1 MANAPGGK
9 SVGRVT
15 IRVIPDTSKFR
26 DDLRKSLARIE
37 ATESMAI
44 TVDKVNLDMAKVR
57 EDIKRQFA
65 ALDKVEV
72 DAVATAIIDKVTV
85 KRAEV
90 RQSLQDQFDSMGLNV
105 KVGVDLT
112 KAKHDVD
119 SLVNHINRQ
128 QGTINVNAA
137 TAAATAQMRWLSRDR
152 FISVIP
158 EIPASAMARIEAQL
172 LALSGINVASSWTKD
187 ILDGLQDIDKKLPT
201 IGALTSGITSLVS
214 VLLASV
220 SGILALGAGLAAIV
234 PLLLVLPGLIVGT
247 GFAITT
253 LIVALRTGKQE
264 LAALAPGMHE
274 LADIIQNT
282 YWDAAREPITNLINN
297 LMPQMR
303 TAFAEV
309 SGALGR
315 FTGAFA
321 NAFEKQLAG
330 GKLEA
335 LFAGISKSFDIL
347 STGTDAFAGALVSLS
362 AVAAKYVPRL
372 AQWFVDLSIRFDN
385 WLAGVANDGRLDAWM
400 ERGIKAVSD
409 LGRAI
414 GGIAEQFYFLW
425 KAAEAGGSGGLSGF
439 ADTMERWADI
449 MGSPKFQS
457 TVTAIFRGVNDAMTA
472 LGEAFV
478 AIGNMMSYLQ
488 AELEAFLGSAG
499 RIVGD
504 FFSALAGAMSTPEF
518 ANGFTDFFNGLE
530 AGFKKFDEYLPTI
543 VSGIGSLGTLAGELA
558 KQLGPVLG
566 ETLAALAKILEPLA
580 KFITESVLPWLG
592 PVVAGV
598 IQFLGDVLSNF
609 FNYILPAFQSWWA
622 EYIEKPF
629 QAFWETYGPGI
640 TQAWQYI
647 SDKITEFA
655 QTVWPW
661 VEQAFKWLNDF
672 LRDFVQPTLEKFG
685 AWFADPKNKDTI
697 DAIATVV
704 MVLVGALMAIPLAIG
719 VVIAGLVMLIAWIV
733 DTWINISNFINDV
746 EAGFDEMRR
755 NVNNS
760 FYTMVNGIIDQINN
774 LIRAWNSLPLD
785 DISLIAKIKL
795 DPGVQ
800 ADRSTLNRVPG
811 LYQGGTVV
819 SRGTVLVGEKGP
831 ELLNLD
837 KGASVIPL
845 DKTSGTGQTINYYAA
860 PNASLDSEQQL
871 FTAMRRA
878 KVLGW

>member
-26 DDLRKSLARIE
+26 DDLRKSLQRIE
-37 ATESMAI
+37 NTESMAI

-72 DAVATAIIDKVTV
+72 DASANAIIDKVTV

-90 RQSLQDQFDSMGLNV
+90 RQSLQEQFDQMGLNI
-105 KVGVDLT
+105 KVGIDLA

-119 SLVNHINRQ
+119 SFVNHINRQ

-137 TAAATAQMRWLSRDR
+137 TAAATTQMRFLTRDR
-152 FISVIP
+152 FISIIP
-158 EIPASAMARIEAQL
+158 QLSETAMAKVETQL
-172 LALSGINVASSWTKD
+172 LALAGINVASSWADD
-187 ILDGLQDIDKKLPT
+187 IITGLGNIDKRLPSIAMMTAT
-201 IGALTSGITSLVS
+201 ITTLIST
-214 VLLASV
+214 LLGSV
-220 SGILALGAGLAAIV
+220 SGILAIGAGLAAIV
-234 PLLLVLPGLIVGT
+234 PLLLVLPGLLVGT

-253 LIVALRTGKQE
+253 LVVALIKGKQE
-264 LAALAPGMHE
+264 LSAIAPNMRE

-282 YWDAAREPITNLINN
+282 YWDAAREPIVNLIQT
-297 LMPQMR
+297 LMPQLR
-303 TAFAEV
+303 TAFEGVA
-309 SGALGR
+309 GALGR

-321 NAFEKQLAG
+321 TAFEKQLAG

-335 LFAGISKSFDIL
+335 LFAGISRSFDIL

-372 AQWFVDLSIRFDN
+372 AQWFVDLSIQFDT
-385 WLAGVANDGRLDAWM
+385 WLKGVAEDGRLDAWM
-400 ERGIKAVSD
+400 ERGIKATKD

-414 GGIAEQFYFLW
+414 GGIAEQFYYLW

-439 ADTMERWADI
+439 ADAMERFADV
-449 MGSPKFQS
+449 MASPKFQS
-457 TVTAIFRGVNDAMTA
+457 TVASIFRGVNEAMRA
-472 LGEAFV
+472 LGDAFV
-478 AIGNMMSYLQ
+478 AIGNMLFALQ
-488 AELEAFLGSAG
+488 RDMEAFLGAMG

-504 FFSALAGAMSTPEF
+504 FTTALANALSTPEF
-518 ANGFTDFFNGLE
+518 ARGFRDFFGGLE
-530 AGFKKFDEYLPTI
+530 QGFATFNSYIPQI
-543 VSGIGSLGTLAGELA
+543 VEGIGALGTLAGELA
-558 KQLGPVLG
+558 IQLGPILG
-566 ETLAALAKILEPLA
+566 ETLAGLAKVLEPLA
-580 KFITESVLPWLG
+580 KFIAESVLPWLG
-592 PVVAGV
+592 PVVAATIG
-598 IQFLGDVLSNF
+598 FLGDVLSNL
-609 FNYILPAFQSWWA
+609 FNYVLPEFQKWWA

-629 QAFWETYGPGI
+629 QAFWEQYGPGI

-647 SDKITEFA
+647 MDKINEFA
-655 QTVWPW
+655 ATVWPW
-661 VEQAFKWLNDF
+661 VEEAFTWLNNF
-672 LRDFVQPTLEKFG
+672 VRDNVVPTLEKLG

-697 DAIATVV
+697 EQITMVV
-704 MVLVGALMAIPLAIG
+704 LALVGVFLAVP
-719 VVIAGLVMLIAWIV
+719 VVIAGVIAALVLLITWIV
-733 DTWINISNFINDV
+733 DTWINISNFVNDV
-746 EAGFDEMRR
+746 QDAFATMERDVR
-755 NVNNS
+755 NS
-760 FYTMVNGIIDQINN
+760 FRGMVNGVIDSLNA
-774 LIRAWNSLPLD
+774 LIRAWNSLPFNDL
-785 DISLIAKIKL
+785 SLIAKLKL
-795 DPGVQ
+795 DLGPQ
-800 ADRSTLNRVPG
+800 ADRSTLNRIPG

-819 SRGTVLVGEKGP
+819 SRGTVLVGERGP

-845 DKTSGTGQTINYYAA
+845 NKAGTGQTINYYAA

>member
-26 DDLRKSLARIE
+26 DDLRKSLSRIE
-37 ATESMAI
+37 NTESMAI

-72 DAVATAIIDKVTV
+72 DAVATAIIDKVKV

-90 RQSLQDQFDSMGLNV
+90 RQSLQEQFDELGLKV

-112 KAKHDVD
+112 KAKDDVD
-119 SLVNHINRQ
+119 TFVNQTNRK

-137 TAAATAQMRWLSRDR
+137 TSAATAQMRFLTRNR
-152 FISVIP
+152 FIDVIP
-158 EIPASAMARIEAQL
+158 QIPPTALARIETQL
-172 LALSGINVASSWTKD
+172 LALSGIRVAGNWADD
-187 ILDGLQDIDKKLPT
+187 ILEGISNIDKNLPK
-201 IGALTSGITSLVS
+201 IGAATAGITTIIST
-214 VLLASV
+214 LLGTL
-220 SGILALGAGLAAIV
+220 SGILAIGAGLAAIV
-234 PLLLVLPGLIVGT
+234 PLLLILPGLIIGT
-247 GFAITT
+247 GFALTT

-264 LAALAPGMHE
+264 LSALSGPMNE
-274 LADIIQNT
+274 LAGIIQDT
-282 YWDAAREPITNLINN
+282 YWDAAREPIVNLITN
-297 LMPQMR
+297 LMPQLR
-303 TAFAEV
+303 TSFEGV

-330 GKLEA
+330 GKLNA
-335 LFAGISKSFDIL
+335 LFEGISKSFDIL

-372 AQWFVDLSIRFDN
+372 AQWFVDLSIRFDT
-385 WLAGVANDGRLDAWM
+385 WLKGVAEDGRLDAWM
-400 ERGIKAVSD
+400 ERGIKAVGD

-414 GGIAEQFYFLW
+414 GGIAEQFYYLW
-425 KAAEAGGSGGLSGF
+425 KAAEAGGSGGLEGF
-439 ADTMERWADI
+439 ADAMERFADV

-457 TVTAIFRGVNDAMTA
+457 TLTAIFRGVNDAMTA
-472 LGEAFV
+472 LGDAFV
-478 AIGNMMSYLQ
+478 AIGNMMFYLQ
-488 AELEAFLGSAG
+488 DELEAFLGAAG

-504 FFSALAGAMSTPEF
+504 FIAALADAMATPEF
-518 ANGFTDFFNGLE
+518 ARGFTDFFEGLE
-530 AGFKKFDEYLPTI
+530 SGFSKFNEYLPTI
-543 VSGIGSLGTLAGELA
+543 VEGIGWLGTLAGDLA
-558 KQLGPVLG
+558 EQLGPILG
-566 ETLAALAKILEPLA
+566 ETLAGLATALEPLV

-592 PVVAGV
+592 PVVAGT
-598 IQFLGDVLSNF
+598 IKFLGDVLTNF
-609 FNYILPAFQSWWA
+609 LNYVLPEFQKWWG

-629 QAFWETYGPGI
+629 RDFWETYGPGI
-640 TQAWQYI
+640 TAAWGEI
-647 SDKITEFA
+647 SK
-655 QTVWPW
+655 TVGAFVQEQWPLL
-661 VEQAFKWLNDF
+661 EKAFKDFNDF

-685 AWFADPKNKDTI
+685 AWFADPKNKDEIDKISATI
-697 DAIATVV
+697 EFMLGI
-704 MVLVGALMAIPLAIG
+704 LMRIPLMIAYIIGAI
-719 VVIAGLVMLIAWIV
+719 VMLIAWLA
-733 DTWINISNFINDV
+733 DTAINLANFASDV
-746 EAGFDEMRR
+746 EETFADMGRNAYNGFA
-755 NVNNS
+755 NA
-760 FYTMVNGIIDQINN
+760 VNGVIDIINGLIKAWNN
-774 LIRAWNSLPLD
+774 LPFS
-785 DISLIAKIKL
+785 DIGLVAKMKL
-795 DPGVQ
+795 DYGPQ

-819 SRGTVLVGEKGP
+819 SRGTVLVGERGP

-845 DKTSGTGQTINYYAA
+845 DKASGTGQTINYYAA

>member
-90 RQSLQDQFDSMGLNV
+90 RQSLQEQFDSMGLNV

-128 QGTINVNAA
+128 QGTININAA
-137 TAAATAQMRWLSRDR
+137 TAAATTQMRWLTRDR

-172 LALSGINVASSWTKD
+172 LALSGINVASSWTTD
-187 ILDGLQDIDKKLPT
+187 ILDGLQNIDKRLPT
-201 IGALTSGITSLVS
+201 IGALTAGITTLVS

-234 PLLLVLPGLIVGT
+234 PLLLVLPGLILGT

-253 LIVALRTGKQE
+253 LVVALRTGKEELSALSAPMKE
-264 LAALAPGMHE
+264 LAG
-274 LADIIQNT
+274 IIQDT
-282 YWDAAREPITNLINN
+282 YWDAAREPIVNLIQN
-297 LMPQMR
+297 LMPQLR
-303 TAFAEV
+303 TAFEGV

-321 NAFEKQLAG
+321 NSFEKQLAG
-330 GKLEA
+330 GRLES

-347 STGTDAFAGALVSLS
+347 STGTDAFAGAIVSLS

-400 ERGIKAVSD
+400 ERGIKAVND

-414 GGIAEQFYFLW
+414 GGIAEQFYYLW

-457 TVTAIFRGVNDAMTA
+457 TLTAIFRGVNDAMTA

-504 FFSALAGAMSTPEF
+504 FISALAGAMSTPEF
-518 ANGFTDFFNGLE
+518 ARGFTDFFTGLE
-530 AGFKKFDEYLPTI
+530 TGFSKFNEYLPQI
-543 VSGIGSLGTLAGELA
+543 VEGIGWLGTLAGDLA
-558 KQLGPVLG
+558 IQLGPVLG
-566 ETLAALAKILEPLA
+566 ETLAGLAKILEPLA

-592 PVVAGV
+592 PVVAATIGW
-598 IQFLGDVLSNF
+598 LGDVLSNF

-640 TQAWQYI
+640 TAAWQTI
-647 SDKITEFA
+647 MDKINEFA

-672 LRDFVQPTLEKFG
+672 VRDNVQPVLERFG
-685 AWFADPKNKDTI
+685 AWFADPKNKDAI
-697 DAIATVV
+697 DAIATAVGI
-704 MVLVGALMAIPLAIG
+704 LVGALLLVPLAVGIVIG
-719 VVIAGLVMLIAWIV
+719 AIVLAIAQIANFVMDLGRFAQDTITFFSDMGRHIYNGFAGAINGVIDLI
-733 DTWINISNFINDV
+733 
-746 EAGFDEMRR
+746 
-755 NVNNS
+755 
-760 FYTMVNGIIDQINN
+760 NG
-774 LIRAWNSLPLD
+774 LIRAWNALPFD
-785 DISLIAKIKL
+785 DVNLIAKMKINTG
-795 DPGVQ
+795 PQ